1 VSDLATALL
10 ASLDDRALD
19 ELAELLAPRL
29 AALATPAEDHS
40 ADELLM
46 TAAEAA
52 GRAHAHVETIRR
64 AARDGDLPARHVG
77 RALRIA
83 AGDLDRWLTGA
94 EPPVRSSVGGLR
106 SRPRSSNRR
115 PLAGALSNLD
125 TRR

>member
-1 VSDLATALL
+1 MSGLAAALL
-10 ASLDDRALD
+10 AELDDQALD
-19 ELAELLAPRL
+19 ELAALLAPRL
-29 AALATPAEDHS
+29 AQLATPVEDRA
-40 ADELLM
+40 ADELL

-52 GRAHAHVETIRR
+52 GRAKAHVETIRR
-64 AARDGDLPARHVG
+64 AVRSGDLPAQRIG

-94 EPPVRSSVGGLR
+94 EPVRTVGRPR